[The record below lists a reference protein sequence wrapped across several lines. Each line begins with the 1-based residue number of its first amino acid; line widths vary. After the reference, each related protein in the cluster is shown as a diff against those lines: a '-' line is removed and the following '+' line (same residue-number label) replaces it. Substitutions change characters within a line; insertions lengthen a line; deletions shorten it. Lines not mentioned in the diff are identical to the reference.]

1 MTNYSQNHEETKIAV
16 IKVTFLAVLSLI
28 LIYSGI
34 ASATDITPDTTM
46 VVNGPFDPYGNGDWW
61 ERSQESTETT
71 AVGGGYLIAKHQY
84 QGFNESSHPQG
95 TWNSP
100 YTAGVDGYGYNDPQ
114 DYIANGRYS
123 GGIYTAGP
131 HGGYLTSTHKCRE
144 CHAVHRAAGKFKL
157 TRSDTRY
164 EVCDWCHGSGA
175 GSGYNIQTDNDEGF
189 TREFNVGHTMGFGV
203 ISGKWRA
210 PDDTYPAFAPEYWLG
225 GFSCLDC
232 HSPHANPA
240 RLLGFKDDGS
250 AWGEW
255 AVANPGHDDLSS
267 AKSRNEPVY
276 PPGSW
281 LLIKNPDR
289 ELAVTTDTFS
299 YYQFSEETNT
309 LGTIVPV
316 TIYPG
321 DEIIDLYAAYQATD
335 ADTIQA
341 GLLKQY
347 TGSDNERYAVNK
359 IATDWNTPIGLANS
373 SQSGQDDMGYRTRN
387 TSDRIWSVSEFC
399 TDCHDGNAGL
409 HTIPAPLFSE
419 ERALRDQ
426 GSELG
431 NWTGNYEIAYGHD
444 AQPRQCKRQMVL
456 NPEDQKDFGPQCRS
470 CHRGSSDCGACH
482 SDDQVA
488 NGAFRLDNAST
499 PARTYTVQDA
509 ASNVLDTTDTPG
521 IQGISWFGSD
531 FTAADGYTTLSPSS
545 KNNPVLF
552 KHERSVDWS
561 LFESAFGENWRQ
573 SPDVV
578 TTQTAISD
586 FCSSDGFSWP
596 HRTLGWKMLKDD
608 LFGLDFDGTPVG
620 PGEHR
625 NANGTSSRDSNYA
638 SVVTG
643 TGILDEPAHD
653 YDSVCL
659 DCHNPTIWNETSSKN
674 HTDTPDNP
682 ADDYDDELILRGLP

>member
-1 MTNYSQNHEETKIAV
+1 MTNYSRSHEETKIAAIV
-16 IKVTFLAVLSLI
+16 ITLLAAINLFLIS
-28 LIYSGI
+28 SGI
-34 ASATDITPDTTM
+34 ASAADITPDTTM
-46 VVNGPFDPYGNGDWW
+46 VVSGPFDPSGNGDWW
-61 ERSQESTETT
+61 ERSRETTGTTET
-71 AVGGGYLIAKHQY
+71 GGGYLIAKHRY
-84 QGFNESSHPQG
+84 QGFDESTHLQG

-100 YTAGVDGYGYNDPQ
+100 YTEGIDGYGYNDPQ
-114 DYIANGRYS
+114 DYVSRGKYSNGV
-123 GGIYTAGP
+123 YTAGP

-175 GSGYNIQTDNDEGF
+175 GSGYNIQTDNDDNYTTEY
-189 TREFNVGHTMGFGV
+189 NVGHTMGFGV
-203 ISGKWRA
+203 ESGKWRA

-240 RLLGFKDDGS
+240 RLLGFKDDGT

-255 AVANPGHDDLSS
+255 AIANPGHDDLSS

-289 ELAVTTDTFS
+289 ELATTTDTFS

-309 LGTIVPV
+309 PGTIVEV
-316 TIYPG
+316 TIYPE
-321 DEIIDLYAAYQATD
+321 DEIIDLYAAYQTTD
-335 ADTIQA
+335 TPSIQA
-341 GLLKQY
+341 GLLMQY
-347 TGSDNERYAVNK
+347 SGSDNERYPVNK

-373 SQSGQDDMGYRTRN
+373 SQSGEDDIGHTRRN
-387 TSDRIWSVSEFC
+387 TTDRIWSMSEFC

-419 ERALRDQ
+419 ERALRDR
-426 GSELG
+426 GNEFG

-444 AQPRQCKRQMVL
+444 TQPRQCERQMVF
-456 NPEDQKDFGPQCRS
+456 NPEDQKDFGPQCRN
-470 CHRGSSDCGACH
+470 CHKGSSDCGACH

-488 NGAFRLDNAST
+488 GA
-499 PARTYTVQDA
+499 
-509 ASNVLDTTDTPG
+509 
-521 IQGISWFGSD
+521 
-531 FTAADGYTTLSPSS
+531 
-545 KNNPVLF
+545 VLF

-561 LFESAFGENWRQ
+561 LFESAAGENWRQ
-573 SPDVV
+573 SPDA
-578 TTQTAISD
+578 TATLAAASNLCSD
-586 FCSSDGFSWP
+586 DGFSWP

-608 LFGLDFDGTPVG
+608 LFGVDFDGTPIA
-620 PGEHR
+620 PGEYR
-625 NANGTSSRDSNYA
+625 TANGTSSKDANYA
-638 SVVTG
+638 NIVTG
-643 TGILDEPAHD
+643 AGILDEPAHD

-659 DCHNPTIWNETSSKN
+659 DCHNPTIWNGTPAG
-674 HTDTPDNP
+674 HTDDSGSA
-682 ADDYDDELILRGLP
+682 ADGKLISKGLP